1 MTAFDD
7 ETPLHCRAAP
17 PWTECGDRTAAV
29 FGSVYDWPGANG
41 AAVFT
46 FDRAGRRHA
55 LTLFR
60 RPDPGVEVVIH
71 GRRFDVA
78 RR

>member
-1 MTAFDD
+1 MNPFDD
-7 ETPLHCRAAP
+7 TAPHARWAP
-17 PWTECGDRTAAV
+17 PWTDCGDPGAAD
-29 FGSVYDWPGANG
+29 FGSVYAWPGANG

-46 FDRAGRRHA
+46 FDRAGLRHA
-55 LTLFR
+55 LTLF
-60 RPDPGVEVVIH
+60 GQHHSKAALTIH